1 VFEIVPAVDLK
12 GGRCVRLRQG
22 RADAETVFS
31 DDPVAVARRW
41 QDSRARRLHVVDLDG
56 AFAGRPSQTELVR
69 AMIAAVRIP
78 VQVGGGLREIG
89 HVEAVLEAGARWAI
103 VSTRAALDP
112 AFLGQVCE
120 RFGEQVIVGIDASDG
135 RVAVDGWTRVLDLD
149 AIALA
154 RDAAAA
160 GAAGIIY
167 TDIARDGTQNGPN
180 LWSTE
185 AVAKAAGID
194 VFASGG
200 VGSLDDIRQLATVPE
215 AAMLCKRL
223 IPCLDVKDGR
233 VVKGVRFVE
242 LRDAGDPV
250 AAALAY
256 DAQGADELVFLDI
269 TASHEGRATML
280 DVVRRTAEGIYMPLT
295 VGGGIRSLEDIRTL
309 LRAGADKVSLNT
321 AALERPALVTEAARA
336 FGSQCIV
343 VAIDAKSVNRHW
355 EVFTHG
361 GRRPAG
367 RDAVEWAR
375 EVERLGA
382 GEILLTSMDRDG
394 TGDGYDIALTRAVAE
409 AVSVPV
415 IASGGVGCLE
425 HLREGLVEGRADAA
439 LVATLFHFGQH
450 TVPEAKR
457 YLHARGVPVRLGP

>member
-1 VFEIVPAVDLK
+1 MFEIVPAVDLK

-56 AFAGRPSQTELVR
+56 AFAGRPSQTELIR

-103 VSTRAALDP
+103 VGTRAALDA
-112 AFLGQVCE
+112 AFLGEVCE

-215 AAMLCKRL
+215 LAGV
-223 IPCLDVKDGR
+223 IVGR
-233 VVKGVRFVE
+233 ALYSGAVDLG
-242 LRDAGDPV
+242 
-250 AAALAY
+250 AALA
-256 DAQGADELVFLDI
+256 A
-269 TASHEGRATML
+269 
-280 DVVRRTAEGIYMPLT
+280 VVR
-295 VGGGIRSLEDIRTL
+295 
-309 LRAGADKVSLNT
+309 
-321 AALERPALVTEAARA
+321 
-336 FGSQCIV
+336 
-343 VAIDAKSVNRHW
+343 
-355 EVFTHG
+355 
-361 GRRPAG
+361 
-367 RDAVEWAR
+367 
-375 EVERLGA
+375 
-382 GEILLTSMDRDG
+382 
-394 TGDGYDIALTRAVAE
+394 
-409 AVSVPV
+409 
-415 IASGGVGCLE
+415 
-425 HLREGLVEGRADAA
+425 
-439 LVATLFHFGQH
+439 
-450 TVPEAKR
+450 
-457 YLHARGVPVRLGP
+457 